1 MEATETK
8 EATTQ
13 QATIRDDLARELD
26 SLSEKVELA
35 ARLIGQLR
43 AERTD
48 LQAQGESLR
57 RERARILEAAGAS
70 DTAELLRALDRI
82 KEVELE
88 NRALRQ
94 ERGEV
99 ARRLGRLVEK
109 VDLLDRD
116 S

>member
-1 MEATETK
+1 METT

-13 QATIRDDLARELD
+13 RVEIQEDLARELD

-35 ARLIGQLR
+35 AKAIGQLR
-43 AERTD
+43 AERSE
-48 LQAQGESLR
+48 LRAQCAGLR
-57 RERARILEAAGAS
+57 HERQRILEAAGMR
-70 DTAELLRALDRI
+70 DTAELLRAIDRM
-82 KEVELE
+82 KELEQE

-99 ARRLGRLVEK
+99 ARRLGRLAEK
-109 VDLLDRD
+109 VDQLDRD

>member
-8 EATTQ
+8 KKPEG
-13 QATIRDDLARELD
+13 IREDLARELD
-26 SLSEKVELA
+26 ALAEKVELA
-35 ARLIGQLR
+35 AGLIGQLR
-43 AERTD
+43 AERKD
-48 LQAQGESLR
+48 LEAQCESLR
-57 RERARILEAAGAS
+57 RERARLLEAAGAS
-70 DTAELLRALDRI
+70 DAAELLRAIDRI
-82 KEVELE
+82 KDIEQE

-99 ARRLGRLVEK
+99 ARRLGRLAEK

>member
-1 MEATETK
+1 MEATQTTTRE
-8 EATTQ
+8 EA
-13 QATIRDDLARELD
+13 IREDLAV
-26 SLSEKVELA
+26 KM
-35 ARLIGQLR
+35 IGRLR

-48 LQAQGESLR
+48 LQAQCESLR
-57 RERARILEAAGAS
+57 RERERILEAAGAS
-70 DTAELLRALDRI
+70 DTAELLRALDRT

-99 ARRLGRLVEK
+99 ARRLGRLAEK
-109 VDLLDRD
+109 VDQLDRD